1 MRGLLSQD
9 HPRLWVGRTVSRQP
23 ELSLSSNTSISKQPT
38 FPTSILDETVFT
50 LEVVVVAFDDFSSL
64 WLLQL

>member
-23 ELSLSSNTSISKQPT
+23 ELSLSSNTSISKQPM
-38 FPTSILDETVFT
+38 FPTSILETVFT